1 VTGPILE
8 LRNIHKRFGMVQA
21 LTGAGLVVRA
31 GEVHALLGENGAG
44 KTTLMH
50 VAAGMLSPDEGEVLV
65 DGTRRRLRSPRD
77 AREAGIGL
85 VHQHFTSIPALTV
98 AENIALFAG
107 WRVRPR
113 ELTARVSALADRL
126 NLPLDPG
133 ARAGTLPVA
142 LLQRLEIVKALAAEA
157 RVLLLDEPTGVLAP
171 SEVDELLAR
180 ARAFAE
186 AGGAVVLITHKLDEA
201 LRGADRVTVLR
212 RGSVVLE
219 QGNEENG
226 KREEGRGKRIL
237 ELTRAMIGDA
247 LLVEEASPARFVIA
261 DAPRRVHVAGLE
273 VARES
278 GLGMAVKQAS
288 LGMRAGEIV
297 AMAGIEG
304 SGQRE
309 LLRAIAGVLPVFRGT
324 REVTQPIAFIP
335 EDRTTEG
342 LIPELSLTENVVLGL
357 GRSARWVR
365 RGRLDWKAARRRTS
379 EMIGQF
385 GVRAAGPDV
394 AAATLSGG
402 NQQKLIIARALE
414 RLPSVLIAENPT
426 RGLDVLATR
435 EVHER
440 LREAAARGVAVL
452 LYSNDLDEVLTLGQR
467 VVVMVRGTLREAAP
481 GASRAEIGAIML
493 GTAATTS
500 IPAPSPG

>member
-1 VTGPILE
+1 MTGPILE
-8 LRNIHKRFGMVQA
+8 LSNIHKRFGTVQA
-21 LTGAGLVVRA
+21 LTAAGLVVRA

-50 VAAGMLSPDEGEVLV
+50 VASGMLAPDSGEILI
-65 DGTRRRLRSPRD
+65 DGVPRRLRSPRD
-77 AREAGIGL
+77 ARGAGIGL

-107 WRVRPR
+107 WEVRPR
-113 ELTARVSALADRL
+113 ELALRVGALTQRL
-126 NLPLDPG
+126 NLPLDPA

-142 LLQRLEIVKALAAEA
+142 LLQRLEIVKALAGDA

-171 SEVDELLAR
+171 SEADELLAR

-212 RGSVVLE
+212 RGAMVLE
-219 QGNEENG
+219 RETGDGRRET
-226 KREEGRGKRIL
+226 EEGTGLGVRSQELGV
-237 ELTRAMIGDA
+237 LTRAMIG
-247 LLVEEASPARFVIA
+247 EASILDEPVPASFTA
-261 DAPRRVHVAGLE
+261 EDAPRRVHVAGLE

-288 LGMRAGEIV
+288 LGIRAGEIV
-297 AMAGIEG
+297 AVAGIEG

-324 REVTQPIAFIP
+324 REVTQPLAFIP

-357 GRSARWVR
+357 GRSASWVR
-365 RGRLDWKAARRRTS
+365 RGRLDWSAAKRRTG
-379 EMIGQF
+379 EMIAEF
-385 GVRAAGPDV
+385 GVRAAGTDV
-394 AAATLSGG
+394 PAATLSGG

-414 RLPSVLIAENPT
+414 RLPAVIVAENPT
-426 RGLDVLATR
+426 RGLDVQATR
-435 EVHER
+435 AVHDR
-440 LREAAARGVAVL
+440 LREAAGRGVAVL
-452 LYSNDLDEVLTLGQR
+452 LYSNDLDEVMTLGQR
-467 VVVMVRGTLREAAP
+467 IVVMARGTLREATA
-481 GASRAEIGAIML
+481 GASRSAIGELML
-493 GTAATTS
+493 AG
-500 IPAPSPG
+500 PP

>member
-1 VTGPILE
+1 
-8 LRNIHKRFGMVQA
+8 
-21 LTGAGLVVRA
+21 
-31 GEVHALLGENGAG
+31 
-44 KTTLMH
+44 
-50 VAAGMLSPDEGEVLV
+50 
-65 DGTRRRLRSPRD
+65 
-77 AREAGIGL
+77 
-85 VHQHFTSIPALTV
+85 
-98 AENIALFAG
+98 
-107 WRVRPR
+107 
-113 ELTARVSALADRL
+113 
-126 NLPLDPG
+126 
-133 ARAGTLPVA
+133 
-142 LLQRLEIVKALAAEA
+142 
-157 RVLLLDEPTGVLAP
+157 
-171 SEVDELLAR
+171 
-180 ARAFAE
+180 
-186 AGGAVVLITHKLDEA
+186 
-201 LRGADRVTVLR
+201 
-212 RGSVVLE
+212 
-219 QGNEENG
+219 
-226 KREEGRGKRIL
+226 
-237 ELTRAMIGDA
+237 
-247 LLVEEASPARFVIA
+247 
-261 DAPRRVHVAGLE
+261 VHVAGLE

>member
-1 VTGPILE
+1 VSGAPVL
-8 LRNIHKRFGMVQA
+8 LQLQDIHKRFGTVQA

-50 VAAGMLSPDEGEVLV
+50 IASGMLVPDAGTILV
-65 DGTRRRLRSPRD
+65 DGMPRRLRSPRD
-77 AREAGIGL
+77 AREAGVGL
-85 VHQHFTSIPALTV
+85 VHQHFTAIPALTV

-107 WRVRPR
+107 WDVRPR
-113 ELTARVSALADRL
+113 ELAERVSALTRRL
-126 NLPLDPG
+126 NLPLDAA

-142 LLQRLEIVKALAAEA
+142 LLQRLEIVKALAADA
-157 RVLLLDEPTGVLAP
+157 RVLLLDEPTGLLAP
-171 SEVDELLAR
+171 SEADELLGR

-212 RGSVVLE
+212 RGCVVLE
-219 QGNEENG
+219 
-226 KREEGRGKRIL
+226 RETGDGSRETGIR

-247 LLVEEASPARFVIA
+247 TIRDEPVPARFVA
-261 DAPRRVHVAGLE
+261 EDAPRRVHVVGLE

-278 GLGMAVKQAS
+278 GLGLAVRQAS

-297 AMAGIEG
+297 AVAGVEG

-324 REVTQPIAFIP
+324 REVTQPLAFIP

-342 LIPELSLTENVVLGL
+342 LILELSLTENLVLGL

-365 RGRLDWKAARRRTS
+365 GGRLDWPAARRCTTQLLA
-379 EMIGQF
+379 EFDI
-385 GVRAAGPDV
+385 RASGPDV
-394 AAATLSGG
+394 PAASLSGG

-414 RLPSVLIAENPT
+414 REPAVIIAENPT
-426 RGLDVLATR
+426 RGLDVQAAR
-435 EVHER
+435 AVHDR
-440 LREAAARGVAVL
+440 LRAAAVAGVAIL
-452 LYSNDLDEVLTLGQR
+452 LSSSDLDEVQALGQR
-467 VVVMVRGTLREAAP
+467 ILVMARGTLREAP
-481 GASRAEIGAIML
+481 LHASRQEIGALML
-493 GTAATTS
+493 AAS
-500 IPAPSPG
+500 

>member
-1 VTGPILE
+1 VTGPILD
-8 LRNIHKRFGMVQA
+8 LRNIHKRFGTVQA

-50 VAAGMLSPDEGEVLV
+50 IASGMLAPDSGEILI
-65 DGTRRRLRSPRD
+65 DGVARRLRSPRD
-77 AREAGIGL
+77 ARGAGIGL

-107 WRVRPR
+107 WDVRPR
-113 ELTARVSALADRL
+113 ELALRVSALTQRL
-126 NLPLDPG
+126 NLPLDPA

-142 LLQRLEIVKALAAEA
+142 LLQRLEIVKALAGDA

-171 SEVDELLAR
+171 SEADELLAR

-212 RGSVVLE
+212 RGAVVMESRVQSLE
-219 QGNEENG
+219 LGV
-226 KREEGRGKRIL
+226 
-237 ELTRAMIGDA
+237 LTRAMIGDA
-247 LLVEEASPARFVIA
+247 SLVEEPLPAAFVAA
-261 DAPRRVHVAGLE
+261 DTPRRIHVAGLE

-288 LGMRAGEIV
+288 LDIRAGEIV
-297 AMAGIEG
+297 AVAGIEG

-324 REVTQPIAFIP
+324 REVAQPLAFIP

-357 GRSARWVR
+357 GRSAPWVQS
-365 RGRLDWKAARRRTS
+365 GRLDWKAARHRS
-379 EMIGQF
+379 AALIAEF
-385 GVRAAGPDV
+385 GVRATGPDAV
-394 AAATLSGG
+394 AASLSGG

-414 RLPSVLIAENPT
+414 RLPAVIVAENPT
-426 RGLDVLATR
+426 RGLDVQATR
-435 EVHER
+435 AVHDR
-440 LREAAARGVAVL
+440 LREAAGRGVAVL
-452 LYSNDLDEVLTLGQR
+452 LYSNDLDEVMTLGQR
-467 VVVMVRGTLREAAP
+467 IVVMARGTLREPTA
-481 GASRAEIGAIML
+481 GASRSAIGELML
-493 GTAATTS
+493 AG
-500 IPAPSPG
+500 PP

>member
-1 VTGPILE
+1 MTGPILE

-126 NLPLDPG
+126 NLPLDPE

-142 LLQRLEIVKALAAEA
+142 LLQRLEIVKALAADA

-171 SEVDELLAR
+171 SEVDELLVR
-180 ARAFAE
+180 VRAFAE

-212 RGSVVLE
+212 RGAVVLE
-219 QGNEENG
+219 QEAGNREQGTEN
-226 KREEGRGKRIL
+226 RIR
-237 ELTRAMIGDA
+237 ELTRAMIGEATILDEPA
-247 LLVEEASPARFVIA
+247 PTHFVVE
-261 DAPRRVHVAGLE
+261 DAPRRVHVLGLE

-324 REVTQPIAFIP
+324 REVAQPLAFIP

-357 GRSARWVR
+357 GRSARWVT
-365 RGRLDWKAARRRTS
+365 RGRLDWKAARRRTG
-379 EMIGQF
+379 EMITEF

-414 RLPSVLIAENPT
+414 RKPEVIIAENPT

-452 LYSNDLDEVLTLGQR
+452 LYSNDLDEVMTLGQR
-467 VVVMVRGTLREAAP
+467 IVVMVRGTLREAAP
-481 GASRAEIGAIML
+481 GATRAEIGAIML
-493 GTAATTS
+493 SVAPATS
-500 IPAPSPG
+500 IVAPSPG

>member
-1 VTGPILE
+1 VTGAPIL
-8 LRNIHKRFGMVQA
+8 LQLQDIHKRFGTVQA
-21 LTGAGLVVRA
+21 LSGAGLVVRA

-50 VAAGMLSPDEGEVLV
+50 VASGMVAPDSGEILV
-65 DGTRRRLRSPRD
+65 DGVPRRLRSPRD
-77 AREAGIGL
+77 ARDAGIGL
-85 VHQHFTSIPALTV
+85 VHQHFTSISALTV

-107 WRVRPR
+107 WDVRPR
-113 ELTARVSALADRL
+113 ELARRVGALTQRL
-126 NLPLDPG
+126 NLPLDPA

-142 LLQRLEIVKALAAEA
+142 LLQRLEIVKALAADA

-171 SEVDELLAR
+171 SEVDELLVR
-180 ARAFAE
+180 TRAFAE
-186 AGGAVVLITHKLDEA
+186 AGGAVVLITHKLDEV
-201 LRGADRVTVLR
+201 LRAADQVTVLR
-212 RGSVVLE
+212 RGALVLE
-219 QGNEENG
+219 SGVQGLG
-226 KREEGRGKRIL
+226 VG
-237 ELTRAMIGDA
+237 ELARAMIG
-247 LLVEEASPARFVIA
+247 EATILDEPVPLSLAVGN
-261 DAPRRVHVAGLE
+261 APRRVHVAGLE

-278 GLGMAVKQAS
+278 GLGMAVRQAS
-288 LGMRAGEIV
+288 LELRAGEIV

-324 REVTQPIAFIP
+324 REVALPLAFVP

-357 GRSARWVR
+357 GRSAPWVR
-365 RGRLDWKAARRRTS
+365 RGRLDWSAATRRTA
-379 EMIGQF
+379 EMIAGF

-394 AAATLSGG
+394 PAATLSGG

-414 RLPSVLIAENPT
+414 RRPEVIIAENPT

-435 EVHER
+435 EVHDR

-452 LYSNDLDEVLTLGQR
+452 LYSNDLDEVMTLGQR
-467 VVVMVRGTLREAAP
+467 VVVMVRGTLREAPA
-481 GASRAEIGAIML
+481 GATRGELGALML
-493 GTAATTS
+493 GAGESSAA
-500 IPAPSPG
+500 